1 MINKKIQKNTRSI
14 KLLVHNCC
22 AEVASFGQYQ
32 IHYFPAPVPQV
43 LTPGVSTGPEQ
54 EVKEYNCAP
63 VRGAGDLHHQP
74 QPCAGASLQRWHLEL
89 DDHHPQVDVNTLT
102 RQLHHGG
109 GDPVQPGDAA
119 DRPLQPQGR
128 RGAGAVRVAGRGPRP
143 GQNLPGDHPLQPD
156 QDQGA
161 NHVPDRLLGA
171 KRRNRKCE

>member
-1 MINKKIQKNTRSI
+1 MINKKPQKNTISI

-22 AEVASFGQYQ
+22 AEVASFGQHQ

-74 QPCAGASLQRWHLEL
+74 QPCAGASLLEL